1 MCNGLAS
8 FLQKRLKSDN
18 ALQILGIQSEEG
30 QTLIA
35 SMPPKLQAVESLYVI
50 RNGTTFV
57 RSAGARRLLL
67 EMRWYYA
74 MLFPFAWLVP
84 LPLRDAVYWTVS
96 KLRHKLGRTDD

>member
-35 SMPPKLQAVESLYVI
+35 SMPPKLQAVDSLYVI

-57 RSAGARRLLL
+57 RSAGAIRLLL

-84 LPLRDAVYWTVS
+84 LPLRDAVYWVVS
-96 KLRHKLGRTDD
+96 KLRHKLGRTGD

>member
-1 MCNGLAS
+1 MQWIG
-8 FLQKRLKSDN
+8 FLSPKRLKSDN
-18 ALQILGIQSEEG
+18 ALQILGIQSEG

-35 SMPPKLQAVESLYVI
+35 SMPPKLQAVDSLVI

-57 RSAGARRLLL
+57 RSAGAIRLLL

-84 LPLRDAVYWTVS
+84 LPFRDAVYWIVS